1 MRRLLLYNKAEDAM
15 REVEKEQRDE
25 ARKARRRAARAAATA
40 AAALAETDGGAPAAA
55 PTPAPALGPDEEEE
69 TPFERIISTERE
81 LPPNDLFETERV
93 ARRTITK
100 VRVLLSAGNVKFV
113 NRPYARVESM
123 LLESPLATPIYEKA
137 ARQVE
142 LAQRARRLKEIQDAV
157 TGVGE
162 KRAKGKAKG
171 GKGKGV

>member
-1 MRRLLLYNKAEDAM
+1 MLLYNKAEEAM
-15 REVEKEQRDE
+15 RDVEKRQRDE

-40 AAALAETDGGAPAAA
+40 ASVEADGSPPVPASALC
-55 PTPAPALGPDEEEE
+55 PDEEDEV
-69 TPFERIISTERE
+69 PFERIVSTERE

-100 VRVLLSAGNVKFV
+100 VRVMLSAGNVKFV

-137 ARQVE
+137 AKQVE
-142 LAQRARRLKEIQDAV
+142 MAQRARRLKEIQDAV
-157 TGVGE
+157 AGVGE
-162 KRAKGKAKG
+162 KKKGKG
-171 GKGKGV
+171 GKVKG